1 MKSDKHTGKAKLTLD
16 QAILAVS
23 ELKHISGRALAKK
36 WGVSHATVNNVRSGN
51 TWRTKLT
58 LLGFSTV
65 QRSNPVKEDLSLQ
78 STPEL

>member
-1 MKSDKHTGKAKLTLD
+1 MKSDKHTGKAKLTLE

-51 TWRTKLT
+51 TWKAKLT
-58 LLGFSTV
+58 LLGFSTKDKK
-65 QRSNPVKEDLSLQ
+65 NDPK
-78 STPEL
+78 